1 MSKILD
7 DAYKALNWM
16 GTNMRPVCINDMD
29 TGYKMELAVKAAGS
43 PNRYYCTHPVAAKMA
58 CAWAKMICRTERRS
72 TEITIKT
79 APKWCPLEQNDDLQ
93 HPEP

>member
-29 TGYKMELAVKAAGS
+29 TGYKMELAVKAALDEPVS
-43 PNRYYCTHPVAAKMA
+43 YTHLTLP
-58 CAWAKMICRTERRS
+58 T
-72 TEITIKT
+72 
-79 APKWCPLEQNDDLQ
+79 N
-93 HPEP
+93 